1 MRRFAN
7 KLFGE
12 FTLGIL
18 IICLQFCWLVYMVY
32 NTKAANSAI
41 NIAFIVFAVLLSLH
55 IANKEIRTSYKLS
68 WIFLILSLPV
78 FGIPAY
84 FLFGRSELTRR
95 TRREMGALAE
105 EFAVLRVEDAA
116 VREELCRENHDAA
129 QHSIY
134 ITDYAKYPL
143 YREEMTEYFPS
154 GEALF
159 PHFLEDLKRAE
170 HFIFLE
176 YFIMEPG
183 EMLDAIFSILEEKA
197 KSGVLVRIIY
207 DDVGCIRTLPSKY
220 FNTFESSGIESASF
234 NPFRPFLSVI
244 MNNRDHRKIAVVDGR
259 IAYTGGFNLADEYI
273 NATRRFGYWKDA
285 GIRMEGECV
294 WSFTTMFLEMWRY
307 ITGKNEDCGKYRPC
321 ASEHAEENR
330 KEASSDCGSC
340 PVSSADSTSGSGES
354 KGYIQPYG
362 DSPMDYEYVG
372 ENVYLNL
379 INRARDYVYIFTP
392 YLILGSEMTT
402 ALVNAA
408 KSGVDV
414 RIIVPGIPDKKMVYL
429 LTQSY
434 FPVLIRGGVKV
445 FRYTPGF
452 LHSKCFVVDD
462 VYAVVGTINLDYRS
476 LCLHFECGTFLYR
489 ARAVLQVKE
498 DFLAAV
504 EESHPVTAEE
514 ARNRHFFVRQ
524 FFGILKLMAPLL

>member
-1 MRRFAN
+1 MRHLAN
-7 KLFGE
+7 KLFGN

-18 IICLQFCWLVYMVY
+18 IICLQFFWLVYMLY

-41 NIAFIVFAVLLSLH
+41 NIVFIVVAVLLSLH
-55 IANKEIRTSYKLS
+55 IANKEIRTAYKLS

-78 FGIPAY
+78 FGIPAF

-105 EFAVLRVEDAA
+105 EFAGLRVEDAA
-116 VREELCRENHDAA
+116 VREALKKESPDAA
-129 QHSIY
+129 QHSKY
-134 ITDYAKYPL
+134 ITDYAKFPL
-143 YREEMTEYFPS
+143 YREEATEYFPS

-159 PHFLEDLKRAE
+159 PRFLEDLKSAE
-170 HFIFLE
+170 QFIFLE

-183 EMLDAIFSILEEKA
+183 EMLDAIVAILEEKA
-197 KSGVLVRIIY
+197 KSGVLVRVIY
-207 DDVGCIRTLPSKY
+207 DDVGCIRTLPPKY
-220 FNTFESSGIESASF
+220 FRTFASSGIESVSF

-285 GIRMEGECV
+285 GIRMEGACV
-294 WSFTTMFLEMWRY
+294 WSFTTMFLEMWCY
-307 ITGKNEDCGKYRPC
+307 ITGKGEDCGKYHPHAGRSAEAAP
-321 ASEHAEENR
+321 AEE
-330 KEASSDCGSC
+330 A
-340 PVSSADSTSGSGES
+340 GEEEMPAGGS

-392 YLILGSEMTT
+392 YLIPGSEMTT

-414 RIIVPGIPDKKMVYL
+414 RIMVPGIPDKKMVYL

-434 FPVLIRGGVKV
+434 FSVLIRGGVKIY
-445 FRYTPGF
+445 RYTPGF
-452 LHSKCFVVDD
+452 VHSKCFVVDD

-476 LCLHFECGTFLYR
+476 LCLHFECGAFLYR
-489 ARAVLQVKE
+489 AHAVLQVKE

-504 EESHPVTAEE
+504 EESHSVTAEE
-514 ARNRHFFVRQ
+514 ARNRHFFIRQ
-524 FFGILKLMAPLL
+524 FYGVLKLMAPLL

>member
-1 MRRFAN
+1 MRRFVSS
-7 KLFGE
+7 LFGK
-12 FTLGIL
+12 FTIGIL
-18 IICLQFCWLVYMVY
+18 IICLQFFWLVLMVY
-32 NTKAANSAI
+32 NTTAANSAV
-41 NIAFIVFAVLLSLH
+41 NLAFLLLAVILSLH
-55 IANKEIRTSYKLS
+55 IANKEMRTSYKLS

-84 FLFGRSELTRR
+84 YLFGRSELTRR
-95 TRREMGALAE
+95 TRRRMGALAE
-105 EFAVLRVEDAA
+105 EFAALRVEEPS
-116 VREELCRENHDAA
+116 VRKALSSENPDAA
-129 QHSIY
+129 QHSLY
-134 ITDYAKYPL
+134 ISEYAKYPL
-143 YREEMTEYFPS
+143 YREGTTEYFSS

-159 PHFLEDLKRAE
+159 PHLLEDLKSAE

-183 EMLDAIFSILEEKA
+183 KMLDAILEVLKEKA
-197 KSGVLVRIIY
+197 RSGILVRIIY

-220 FNTFESSGIESASF
+220 FRSLASSGIECVCF

-244 MNNRDHRKIAVVDGR
+244 MNNRDHRKITVVDGR

-273 NATRRFGYWKDA
+273 NETRRFGYWKDA

-307 ITGKNEDCGKYRPC
+307 ITGKEEDYSPYRLR
-321 ASEHAEENR
+321 AQRAE
-330 KEASSDCGSC
+330 
-340 PVSSADSTSGSGES
+340 AD
-354 KGYIQPYG
+354 KDPGYIQPYG
-362 DSPMDYEYVG
+362 DSPMDNEYVG

-379 INRARDYVYIFTP
+379 INRARNYVYIFTP

-414 RIIVPGIPDKKMVYL
+414 RIIVPGIPDKKLVYL

-445 FRYTPGF
+445 YQYTPGF

-476 LCLHFECGTFLYR
+476 LCLHFECGAFLYR

-498 DFLAAV
+498 DFLAAK
-504 EESHPVTAEE
+504 EQSRPVTVLESGK
-514 ARNRHFFVRQ
+514 RHFFVRQ
-524 FFGILKLMAPLL
+524 FYGILKLMAPLL

>member
-1 MRRFAN
+1 MKRFAN
-7 KLFGE
+7 KLFGK

-32 NTKAANSAI
+32 NTQAANSAI

-116 VREELCRENHDAA
+116 VREALVKENPDAA
-129 QHSIY
+129 QQSIY

-183 EMLDAIFSILEEKA
+183 EMLDAIFAILEEKA
-197 KSGVLVRIIY
+197 KSGVLVRVIY

-220 FNTFESSGIESASF
+220 FNTFESSGIESVSF

-273 NATRRFGYWKDA
+273 NATTRFGYWKDA

-307 ITGKNEDCGKYRPC
+307 ITGKSEDCGKYRPQ
-321 ASEHAEENR
+321 AAEHAEKKRN
-330 KEASSDCGSC
+330 EAPSDCG
-340 PVSSADSTSGSGES
+340 P

-362 DSPMDYEYVG
+362 DSPMDSEYVG

-408 KSGVDV
+408 KTGVDV

-434 FPVLIRGGVKV
+434 FSVLIRGGVKV
-445 FRYTPGF
+445 YLYTPGF
-452 LHSKCFVVDD
+452 VHSKCFVVDD
-462 VYAVVGTINLDYRS
+462 AYAVVGTINLDYRS

-514 ARNRHFFVRQ
+514 ARNRRFFVRQ

>member
-1 MRRFAN
+1 M
-7 KLFGE
+7 FGK
-12 FTLGIL
+12 FSIGIL
-18 IICLQFCWLVYMVY
+18 IILLQFCWLVFMVY
-32 NTKAANSAI
+32 NTTAANSAV
-41 NIAFIVFAVLLSLH
+41 NLAFLLLAVLLSLH
-55 IANKEIRTSYKLS
+55 IANKEMRTSYKLS

-78 FGIPAY
+78 FGIVAY
-84 FLFGRSELTRR
+84 YLFGRSELTRR
-95 TRREMGALAE
+95 TRRKMGALAE
-105 EFAVLRVEDAA
+105 EFALLRAEEPS
-116 VREELCRENHDAA
+116 VRKILASENPDAA
-129 QHSIY
+129 QHSLY
-134 ITDYAKYPL
+134 ITNYAKFPL
-143 YREEMTEYFPS
+143 YREESTEYFSS

-159 PHFLEDLKRAE
+159 PRLLEDLRRAE

-183 EMLDAIFSILEEKA
+183 KMLDAIFEILEEKA
-197 KSGVLVRIIY
+197 KSGVLVRVIY
-207 DDVGCIRTLPSKY
+207 DDVGCIRTLPAKY
-220 FNTFESSGIESASF
+220 FRSFASSGIDCVCF
-234 NPFRPFLSVI
+234 NPFRPLLSVI
-244 MNNRDHRKIAVVDGR
+244 MNNRDHRKIAVVDGQV
-259 IAYTGGFNLADEYI
+259 AYTGGFNLADEYI
-273 NATRRFGYWKDA
+273 NETRRFGYWKDA

-307 ITGKNEDCGKYRPC
+307 ITKQSEDYSPYRPR
-321 ASEHAEENR
+321 AGKAPDR
-330 KEASSDCGSC
+330 
-340 PVSSADSTSGSGES
+340 ADL
-354 KGYIQPYG
+354 GYIQPYG
-362 DSPMDYEYVG
+362 DSPMDNEYVG

-379 INRARDYVYIFTP
+379 INRARRYVYIFTP

-445 FRYTPGF
+445 YKYTPGF

-476 LCLHFECGTFLYR
+476 LCLHFECGAFLYR

-498 DFLAAV
+498 DFLAA
-504 EESHPVTAEE
+504 EQESHPVTEGE
-514 ARNRHFFVRQ
+514 ARNRHFFIRQ